1 MSIHGLKYPV
11 PTAYIGKGV
20 TVRETKNRV
29 IVQDGHRE
37 IASHEK
43 KSAGSPTAAP
53 AAPTS
58 RRPRAARILEE
69 EKLKAVGEEMRA
81 YLAAL
86 KADRGPRYIWSIRKL
101 CRLLCQYKTADVS
114 AAVAKAHE
122 HRLFDIQRVETIL
135 LQDIAS
141 RDYFLPLG
149 EAAEDY
155 EKWPQYQQG
164 ASTPEPDLNAY
175 APKENDDDRRDS

>member
-1 MSIHGLKYPV
+1 MV
-11 PTAYIGKGV
+11 
-20 TVRETKNRV
+20 
-29 IVQDGHRE
+29 
-37 IASHEK
+37 
-43 KSAGSPTAAP
+43 
-53 AAPTS
+53 
-58 RRPRAARILEE
+58 
-69 EKLKAVGEEMRA
+69 A

-86 KADRGPRYIWSIRKL
+86 KVDRGPRYIWSVRRL
-101 CRLLCQYKTADVS
+101 CRLLCQYKTEDVS

-149 EAAEDY
+149 EAAQDY

-175 APKENDDDRRDS
+175 APKEENDDDRRDPQAA